1 MTLHVHSFGHF
12 HPENAVTNK
21 FLKEL
26 DIGTDDQ
33 WIQERVGIAARRT
46 VLPLEYIKATKNYLT
61 IVIFH

>member
-33 WIQERVGIAARRT
+33 WIQERVGIASRRT
-46 VLPLEYIKATKNYLT
+46 VLPLAVSYTHLT
-61 IVIFH
+61 LPTIYSV